1 MTINSTTPLA
11 SRRILIV
18 DDQPSIRGILELALS
33 EAGADVWTADDG
45 PSALRSVAD
54 ALPDLILLD
63 LVMPGMNGWD
73 VIRALSAS
81 PRTADVPVVLQTS
94 AEDFAS
100 FDRAKK
106 HGVAAFIS
114 KPFRLGEVIETCR
127 RIFEGAR
134 PLQGRTVQGEEVP
147 LAQVRDTSG
156 NLLGVGRL
164 LDVGPTGA
172 LLDLEAVLSLG
183 QSVSVIYSEAAS
195 TLTLTGQ
202 VRWVSRSGDR
212 FQVGLSVRH
221 D

>member
-1 MTINSTTPLA
+1 
-11 SRRILIV
+11 
-18 DDQPSIRGILELALS
+18 
-33 EAGADVWTADDG
+33 
-45 PSALRSVAD
+45 
-54 ALPDLILLD
+54 
-63 LVMPGMNGWD
+63 
-73 VIRALSAS
+73 
-81 PRTADVPVVLQTS
+81 VLQTS